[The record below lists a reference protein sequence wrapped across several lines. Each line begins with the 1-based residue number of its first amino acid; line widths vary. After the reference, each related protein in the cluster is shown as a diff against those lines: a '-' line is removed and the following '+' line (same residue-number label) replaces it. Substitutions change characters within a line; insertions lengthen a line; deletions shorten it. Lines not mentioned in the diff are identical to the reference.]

1 MFENFSA
8 TNTNF
13 YNYILSKQKYLNTQK
28 NFSQLNIFKTI
39 NPLNSTEIKGYN
51 DNLRSSEIYKN
62 IKVNKIKFD
71 VLNDYNTI
79 LAKTNRDLFHNTNS
93 VSKRNKRSNLI
104 SDNFNTINYNNSN
117 NNSTNDIFFSYQK
130 QKRKNNIIYTNND
143 NNLFDTNLYNISLDS
158 GIKNSFKRNKSL
170 KNNLF
175 SEKKREINYSK
186 IIYNF
191 KNMKMFYAHLELLI
205 SLYLKRN
212 YKYFIE
218 QINRFVKIKNN
229 LNVYNTINNQNQ
241 PIINLNN
248 AHCSLYYSININ
260 KDLNNNNTDIYNKNN
275 KYMKTFFV
283 NKNIV
288 NNMENINYIL
298 NTENKINMNKKN
310 KSNNKTIYVPKN
322 KTSKLKKIKANKAKN
337 KNSNNIRKSSPI
349 KEMSIDLKKMNLN
362 ANKTNNNLKNEK
374 NKLKF
379 ANSKKNIYKKPND
392 NNKKSQKI
400 IKEIKIQKKEI
411 ILTPQDYKTKKC
423 FENNKKNNTIKK
435 IYIRNNNNNDTDINN
450 DIIKTTLFRSNSDL
464 SYIKYFS
471 NFLKNKPEEILV
483 KKIITSDKRIYIN
496 INYVILDTCRNNVN
510 TSKAYLNLNTKHIL
524 SLTIIKNTLLILEN
538 FNQNMIFSDIFIFD
552 NDKSKFSVNVNNIKK
567 EEKNNKNISIL
578 NLAQIIKD
586 NIIKTIRK
594 YILNKYK
601 KYLYLKNVI
610 IKKNNKILSYYFK
623 KFYVYNKTKS
633 KIYHKINYND
643 DFNINK
649 KINPLTIKKKN
660 NNILNKIN
668 QNNLISKN
676 NNNVIYRNKNKS
688 NKNIIQSSTNF
699 SRTHKYWNKDINIT
713 VHEIKDKDINKK
725 KNIISSYNKK

>member
-1 MFENFSA
+1 
-8 TNTNF
+8 
-13 YNYILSKQKYLNTQK
+13 
-28 NFSQLNIFKTI
+28 
-39 NPLNSTEIKGYN
+39 
-51 DNLRSSEIYKN
+51 
-62 IKVNKIKFD
+62 

-374 NKLKF
+374 NNLKF
-379 ANSKKNIYKKPND
+379 
-392 NNKKSQKI
+392 
-400 IKEIKIQKKEI
+400 
-411 ILTPQDYKTKKC
+411 
-423 FENNKKNNTIKK
+423 EN
-435 IYIRNNNNNDTDINN
+435 
-450 DIIKTTLFRSNSDL
+450 
-464 SYIKYFS
+464 
-471 NFLKNKPEEILV
+471 
-483 KKIITSDKRIYIN
+483 
-496 INYVILDTCRNNVN
+496 
-510 TSKAYLNLNTKHIL
+510 
-524 SLTIIKNTLLILEN
+524 
-538 FNQNMIFSDIFIFD
+538 
-552 NDKSKFSVNVNNIKK
+552 
-567 EEKNNKNISIL
+567 
-578 NLAQIIKD
+578 
-586 NIIKTIRK
+586 
-594 YILNKYK
+594 
-601 KYLYLKNVI
+601 
-610 IKKNNKILSYYFK
+610 
-623 KFYVYNKTKS
+623 
-633 KIYHKINYND
+633 
-643 DFNINK
+643 
-649 KINPLTIKKKN
+649 
-660 NNILNKIN
+660 
-668 QNNLISKN
+668 
-676 NNNVIYRNKNKS
+676 
-688 NKNIIQSSTNF
+688 
-699 SRTHKYWNKDINIT
+699 
-713 VHEIKDKDINKK
+713 
-725 KNIISSYNKK
+725 